1 MTILI
6 NALLTELTSDTLFF
20 RITVVFSVQLLV
32 SIAQAVSLAYNI
44 RQDVSFVVKEI
55 STVTNL
61 SMNYTWMF
69 YLIVQMILN

>member
-1 MTILI
+1 MIILI

-69 YLIVQMILN
+69 YLIVQVILN

>member
-1 MTILI
+1 MIILI

>member
-69 YLIVQMILN
+69 YLIVQVILN